1 MAKEREV
8 NPVVVLQGVSK
19 TYGSGPGAV
28 TALEGL
34 ELELPEGEFLSIVGP
49 SGCGKSTVL
58 NLIAGLDDPTGGRVL
73 LAGHDLARLSEGAR
87 SDLRLR
93 HVGFIFQSF
102 NLLPRLTVERNV
114 AWRLE
119 RIGVRGHAVR
129 ERTAA
134 VLEQVGVATA
144 AWPRYPS
151 ELSGG
156 EQQRVAAAR
165 ALVTEP
171 RLLLADEPTGNL
183 DSANGRMILDLL
195 RSLNVER
202 QTSVVVVT
210 HDAFAATYGHRTIEM
225 QDGRIV
231 RDVGSVDELSTLRAA
246 TPLRDQRP
254 VL

>member
-1 MAKEREV
+1 V
-8 NPVVVLQGVSK
+8 NPVVVLEGVTK

-28 TALEGL
+28 TALEGVDL
-34 ELELPEGEFLSIVGP
+34 EVPEGEFLSVVGP

-58 NLIAGLDDPTGGRVL
+58 NLIAGLDDPTSGRVL

-119 RIGVRGHAVR
+119 RIGVRGRAVR
-129 ERTAA
+129 DRTAA
-134 VLEQVGVATA
+134 VLEQVGVGAA
-144 AWPRYPS
+144 AWLRYPS

-202 QTSVVVVT
+202 HTSVVVVT

-225 QDGRIV
+225 RDGRVV
-231 RDVGSVDELSTLRAA
+231 RDVGSVAALGTLRVA
-246 TPLRDQRP
+246 TQLREQRSDL
-254 VL
+254 V

>member
-1 MAKEREV
+1 VK
-8 NPVVVLQGVSK
+8 PVVVLQGVRK
-19 TYGSGPGAV
+19 RYGAGSGAV
-28 TALEGL
+28 TAIEGID
-34 ELELPEGEFLSIVGP
+34 LELPEGEFLSIVGP

-58 NLIAGLDDPTGGRVL
+58 NLIAGLDDPTAGRVL
-73 LAGHDLARLSEGAR
+73 LAGQDLARLSEGAR

-102 NLLPRLTVERNV
+102 NLLPRLSVERNV

-119 RIGVRGHAVR
+119 RIGLRGRAVR

-134 VLEQVGVATA
+134 VLEQVGVAPA
-144 AWPRYPS
+144 AWQRYPS

-165 ALVTEP
+165 AVVTEP

-183 DSANGRMILDLL
+183 DSANGRTILDLL
-195 RSLNVER
+195 RSLNVDR
-202 QTSVVVVT
+202 RTSVVVVT

-231 RDVGSVDELSTLRAA
+231 RDVGSVSELGALRVA
-246 TPLRDQRP
+246 TQLREQRP
-254 VL
+254 ELC

>member
-1 MAKEREV
+1 V
-8 NPVVVLQGVSK
+8 NPVVVLQGVRK

-28 TALEGL
+28 TAIAGID
-34 ELELPEGEFLSIVGP
+34 LELPEGEFLSIIGP

-58 NLIAGLDDPTGGRVL
+58 NLIAALDDPTAGRVL
-73 LAGHDLARLSEGAR
+73 LAGHDLTRLSEGAR

-119 RIGVRGHAVR
+119 RLGVRGRAVR
-129 ERTAA
+129 DRAAA
-134 VLEQVGVATA
+134 VLDRVGVARA
-144 AWPRYPS
+144 AWQRYPS

-165 ALVTEP
+165 AVVTEP
-171 RLLLADEPTGNL
+171 RLLLADEPTSNL

-195 RSLNVER
+195 RALNVDR
-202 QTSVVVVT
+202 RTSVVVVT

-231 RDVGSVDELSTLRAA
+231 RDVGSVSDLAALRVATQLREQRPELS
-246 TPLRDQRP
+246 
-254 VL
+254 

>member
-1 MAKEREV
+1 VDR
-8 NPVVVLQGVSK
+8 VVVLEGVTK

-28 TALEGL
+28 NALEGID
-34 ELELPEGEFLSIVGP
+34 LELPEGEFLSIVGP

-73 LAGHDLARLSEGAR
+73 LTGHDLARLPESAR

-119 RIGVRGHAVR
+119 RIGLRGTAVR
-129 ERTAA
+129 SRTAD
-134 VLEQVGVATA
+134 VLEQVGVARA
-144 AWPRYPS
+144 AWQRYPS
-151 ELSGG
+151 ALSGG

-165 ALVTEP
+165 AVVTEP

-195 RSLNVER
+195 RHLNVER
-202 QTSVVVVT
+202 RTSVVVVT

-225 QDGRIV
+225 QDGRIA
-231 RDVGSVDELSTLRAA
+231 RDVGSVTAIDARRVATQLRE
-246 TPLRDQRP
+246 QRP
-254 VL
+254 GLA

>member
-1 MAKEREV
+1 MI
-8 NPVVVLQGVSK
+8 PVVVLEGVGK
-19 TYGSGPGAV
+19 TYGKGQGAV
-28 TALEGL
+28 AALDGFAL
-34 ELELPEGEFLSIVGP
+34 SVPAGEFVSIVGP

-58 NLIAGLDDPTGGRVL
+58 NLVAGLDDPSHGRVL
-73 LAGHDLARLSEGAR
+73 FDGRDLASMSERAR
-87 SDLRLR
+87 SELRLR
-93 HVGFIFQSF
+93 SIGFIFQSF

-119 RIGVRGHAVR
+119 RIGLRGHAVR
-129 ERTAA
+129 QRTADI
-134 VLEQVGVATA
+134 LTQVGVAPA

-165 ALVTEP
+165 AIATEP

-195 RSLNVER
+195 RHLNVER
-202 QTSVVVVT
+202 RTSVVMVT
-210 HDAFAATYGHRTIEM
+210 HDPFAATYGHRTIEM

-231 RDVGSVDELSTLRAA
+231 RDVGSLAAA
-246 TPLRDQRP
+246 TPPVRLATALRAEPRG
-254 VL
+254 LA